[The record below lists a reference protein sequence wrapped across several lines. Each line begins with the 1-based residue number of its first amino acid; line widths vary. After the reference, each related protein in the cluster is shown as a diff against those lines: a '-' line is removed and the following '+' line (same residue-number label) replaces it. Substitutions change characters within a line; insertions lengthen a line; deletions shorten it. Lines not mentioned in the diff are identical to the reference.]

1 MKTSYSSKVILFDGY
16 CGLCNN
22 SVNWV
27 ISKDTNLVFKY
38 STIQGE
44 YVKGLDLKFIS
55 PQNPD
60 SIIFLNDLISSDKST
75 AALLIAKELPY
86 PWKLLYSFIIVP
98 RPIRDFVYDLISRNR
113 YRWFGKLD
121 HCRLP
126 TPNEKHLF
134 LD

>member
-1 MKTSYSSKVILFDGY
+1 MKTSNSPKVVLFDGY

-22 SVNWV
+22 SVNWI

-38 STIQGE
+38 STIQGQ
-44 YVKGLDLKFIS
+44 YIGGLNLNFVT
-55 PQNPD
+55 PENPD
-60 SIIFLNDLISSDKST
+60 SIILNDNGIFTEKST

-86 PWKLLYSFIIVP
+86 PWKLLYNFIVVP
-98 RPIRDFVYDLISRNR
+98 RPIRDFVYDFMAKNR

-121 HCRLP
+121 SCRLP

-134 LD
+134 ID

>member
-1 MKTSYSSKVILFDGY
+1 MKTSGSTKVILFDGY

-27 ISKDTNLVFKY
+27 ISKDTNFVFRY
-38 STIQGE
+38 STIQGQ
-44 YVKGLDLKFIS
+44 YIKGLDLKLVT
-55 PQNPD
+55 PETPD
-60 SIIFLNDLISSDKST
+60 SIIFFDNGSFTEKST

-86 PWKLLYSFIIVP
+86 PWKLLYNFIIVP
-98 RPIRDFVYDLISRNR
+98 RSIRDFAYDYISKNR

-121 HCRLP
+121 QCRLP